1 MHLLT
6 RTNRTALWSFAS
18 NSEDRST
25 ADKEKHLCTHTW
37 YGKLATQMSKKGS
50 SVLRT
55 SPMRIWSLFC
65 IGLHWKQIFQSHWF
79 LNSILPTVEMN
90 VYEKHSRALDSFLK
104 FSNKPGVQLTCN
116 HLLIIVN
123 KDMVLL
129 WGKTIININPWI
141 ATYIPAINI

>member
-6 RTNRTALWSFAS
+6 ITNRTALWSVTS

-79 LNSILPTVEMN
+79 LIQSWNECVWKT
-90 VYEKHSRALDSFLK
+90 
-104 FSNKPGVQLTCN
+104 LTCTGLFFEVQQQAWCPTHMQPPLN
-116 HLLIIVN
+116 YSKYRHGFALGEN
-123 KDMVLL
+123 N
-129 WGKTIININPWI
+129 ININPWI